1 MSAPATEVLVRKSA
15 IVIGFGAFFLTLALL
30 LQFYA
35 FDKLTVIPA
44 DTNTQQVLSDNNAKF
59 FDADTL
65 SFKQGTVTTRQTVVA
80 DKKAS
85 DAEGKNSIVL
95 DINQSTDNN
104 NQAPPI
110 DAFTSHFALNR
121 HTGKVIDC
129 CNDNMNGKPVQ
140 HQGYTV
146 KFPFGAGKGSY
157 PYWDNTL
164 QKPMT
169 MTYAGTDKIRGLSV
183 YRYHGVVPQTTYTK
197 QAIPGFVFGG
207 AKDSPGV
214 NADRA
219 YANDRT
225 IWVEPQTGAF
235 IKVEEKEVVTLTD
248 PANGKSVKG
257 IDTDQVMNDATVK
270 ANVDEYKGKAS
281 QLKLLKL
288 MPWVLG
294 VLGLILLVVGIVL
307 LLIGGRGDRAERA
320 DDTEVDNDNRRG
332 ARHAEGDGDDYARA

>member
-1 MSAPATEVLVRKSA
+1 MRKSA

-30 LQFYA
+30 LKFYA
-35 FDKLTVIPA
+35 FEKLTVIPA
-44 DTNTQQVLSDNNAKF
+44 DTNTQQVLSDPNAKY
-59 FDADTL
+59 FDAASLT
-65 SFKQGTVTTRQTVVA
+65 FKQGTVTTRQTVVA
-80 DKKAS
+80 DKKAA
-85 DAEGKNSIVL
+85 DEQGGNSIVL
-95 DINQSTDNN
+95 NINQSTDNDN
-104 NQAPPI
+104 EAPPI
-110 DAFTSHFALNR
+110 DAFTSRVALNR
-121 HTGKVIDC
+121 HTGKVIEC

-164 QKPMT
+164 QKTMT
-169 MTYAGTDKIRGLSV
+169 MKYAGTDKIRGLSV
-183 YRYHGVVPQTTYTK
+183 NRYHGVVPQTTYTK

-214 NADRA
+214 TADRA

-248 PANGKSVKG
+248 PASGKSVKG
-257 IDTDQVMNDATVK
+257 IDTDQVMNDATIK
-270 ANVDEYKGKAS
+270 SNVDEYKGKAS

-288 MPWVLG
+288 MPYVLG
-294 VLGLILLVVGIVL
+294 ILGLILLVVGIAL
-307 LLIGGRGDRAERA
+307 LLVAGRGDRA
-320 DDTEVDNDNRRG
+320 DDTEAGYDTRRG
-332 ARHAEGDGDDYARA
+332 ARHADGDGDDYAKA

>member
-1 MSAPATEVLVRKSA
+1 MRKSA

-35 FDKLTVIPA
+35 FEKLTVIPA
-44 DTNTQQVLSDNNAKF
+44 DTNTQQVLSDPNAKF

-65 SFKQGTVTTRQTVVA
+65 SFKQGMVTTRQTVVA

-95 DINQSTDNN
+95 NINQSTDNN

-110 DAFTSHFALNR
+110 DAFTSHLALDR

-129 CNDNMNGKPVQ
+129 CNDSMNGKPVQ

-146 KFPFGAGKGSY
+146 KFPFGTGKGSY
-157 PYWDNTL
+157 QYWDNTL

-169 MTYAGTDKIRGLSV
+169 MTFAGTDTIRGLAV
-183 YRYHGVVPQTTYTK
+183 YRFHGVVPQTTYTK

-214 NADRA
+214 TADRA

-248 PANGKSVKG
+248 PANGTSVKG

-270 ANVDEYKGKAS
+270 ANVDEYKGKGS

-288 MPWVLG
+288 MPYVLG
-294 VLGLILLVVGIVL
+294 VLGIILLIVGVVML
-307 LLIGGRGDRAERA
+307 LAAGRGERRDREDGLGE
-320 DDTEVDNDNRRG
+320 DDGTRRG
-332 ARHAEGDGDDYARA
+332 ARRADGDGDEYAKA